1 MDADEDTEQN
11 QQLIRQFAA
20 AQHIIEQQA
29 DSQAEAR
36 QERTEESVNDEVY
49 TYILNSIR
57 AGYRQDIISSKL
69 AEAGHDPENIRK
81 MMQKALNGQ
90 IREIDD
96 TEKLKQGKGTKDDL
110 ELMKEPLLTKFQYE
124 TVGFIVSTI
133 VKIFIFVVFVYTMSH
148 VLLSKIYLG

>member
-20 AQHIIEQQA
+20 AQQITEQ
-29 DSQAEAR
+29 QAEAR